1 MAMTATNGTQF
12 DLTSHLTGQYRT
24 VELTAAKNLKRGY
37 SDKADKAL
45 LAQAT
50 GDDESV
56 FGAIPRKLFPID
68 EAKEAFKPYDDA
80 KTALKNHYQ
89 DHTIPFEQRGSRAG
103 TRRLIHLDALMGGG
117 ASGFD
122 AENRRLTQAAY
133 DAAANLAAD
142 MPRLIQLVQAS
153 GKIKNFRPE
162 LYDGF
167 TFDAI
172 VASGTFTPVMDT
184 MEALPSGIGVPA
196 SNAQL
201 KEAQA
206 QFEARLE
213 GRYKF
218 GMQRSVSELG
228 DYLKNM
234 AERVGA
240 LVEWENTPDHLRQ
253 DKLGRSKA
261 PPLRESLFTN
271 VASAARKLKEFAI
284 PETEEG
290 AALIQ
295 LVDDIDTYL
304 APAQTNA
311 DMVKGS
317 MHRAE
322 RMVETASELAEA
334 LDAMDVFA

>member
-1 MAMTATNGTQF
+1 MAMTATNGAPF
-12 DLTSHLTGQYRT
+12 DLTNHLAGQFRT
-24 VELTAAKNLKRGY
+24 VELLPAKTLKRGY
-37 SDKADKAL
+37 SDKSDKTL

-68 EAKEAFKPYDDA
+68 EAKEAFKPYDDSRSRVR
-80 KTALKNHYQ
+80 NHFME
-89 DHTIPFEQRGSRAG
+89 HTMPFEQRGSKAG
-103 TRRLIHLDALMGGG
+103 SRRLIHLETLINSD
-117 ASGFD
+117 FD

-133 DAAANLAAD
+133 DAAVDLAAA
-142 MPRLIQLVQAS
+142 MPGLIQAVQAS

-162 LYDGF
+162 LYQDF
-167 TFDAI
+167 TYDAI

-184 MEALPSGIGVPA
+184 MEALPTGIGVPA
-196 SNAQL
+196 STAQL
-201 KEAQA
+201 AEAQE

-213 GRYKF
+213 SRYKF

-240 LVEWENTPDHLRQ
+240 LVEWEDTPEHLRA
-253 DKLGRSKA
+253 DKLGRTKA
-261 PPLRESLFTN
+261 PAIRESLFTN
-271 VASAARKLKEFAI
+271 VASASKKIKEFAI

-290 AALIQ
+290 HAILQ
-295 LVDDIDTYL
+295 LVDDIETYL
-304 APAQTNA
+304 APDRTNP

-322 RMVETASELAEA
+322 RMVEEARSLAAA
-334 LDAMDVFA
+334 LDDLNVFA